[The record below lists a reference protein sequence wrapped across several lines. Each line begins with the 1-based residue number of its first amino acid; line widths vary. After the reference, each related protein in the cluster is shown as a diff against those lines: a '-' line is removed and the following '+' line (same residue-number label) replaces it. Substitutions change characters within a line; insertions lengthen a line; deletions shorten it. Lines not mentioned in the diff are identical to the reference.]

1 MQNDLSPESAT
12 KVQWT
17 FLWCHPRHCLVPSN
31 SGSTMA
37 AIMAYNGACVPLKS
51 ARSSSE
57 TTFMIPWISSV
68 FERAG
73 MGTCTGL
80 KAYLEAHSICITY
93 TDSTDKVRRGTLVC
107 LQRFYMCNGK
117 VYAVGQRLSY
127 LEWAAGPSIQHE
139 KYPQSILTN
148 MSPCKAR
155 SLHVTYKQ
163 IEASSQSL
171 AELANFQLQLL
182 TKEWLCR
189 FSKREASVQ
198 DVSKVGSRSES
209 GPI

>member
-1 MQNDLSPESAT
+1 MPPPALPGAVELR
-12 KVQWT
+12 K
-17 FLWCHPRHCLVPSN
+17 HH
-31 SGSTMA
+31 GSYHGISWRLCPIEIRTIILRDNIHDRLM
-37 AIMAYNGACVPLKS
+37 
-51 ARSSSE
+51 SE
-57 TTFMIPWISSV
+57 NLHGPVWISSV

-127 LEWAAGPSIQHE
+127 LEWAAGPPIQHE

-148 MSPCKAR
+148 LSPRKAR

-171 AELANFQLQLL
+171 AELANFQLQPL

-189 FSKREASVQ
+189 FSKREAPVQ
-198 DVSKVGSRSES
+198 DISKVGSRSES